1 MTDDLFR
8 QPFGG
13 EDAEADAE
21 GDRSG
26 LPSHEVD
33 DDTTVGGGL
42 MSSGTTATDRGTG
55 DLGGQAQGDDRNDD
69 RDDDVVGVN
78 EGAIAGPPAGG
89 AQPYVPAFIEDDD
102 QEGGALPDA

>member
-13 EDAEADAE
+13 EDDDAQTG
-21 GDRSG
+21 GDRNG
-26 LPSHEVD
+26 LPSHEID

-42 MSSGTTATDRGTG
+42 MGSGTTVEERGTG
-55 DLGGQAQGDDRNDD
+55 ELGGQAQGGAGDD
-69 RDDDVVGVN
+69 RDDDLIGVN

-89 AQPYVPAFIEDDD
+89 AQTYVPAFIDDDD

>member
-13 EDAEADAE
+13 EDDSAETS
-21 GDRSG
+21 DRLSEM
-26 LPSHEVD
+26 PSHEVD

-42 MSSGTTATDRGTG
+42 MSSGTTSEDRGTG
-55 DLGGQAQGDDRNDD
+55 ELGGQGERSVGDD
-69 RDDDVVGVN
+69 RDDDLVGVN

-89 AQPYVPAFIEDDD
+89 AQTYVPAFIDDD
-102 QEGGALPDA
+102 DREGGALPDA

>member
-13 EDAEADAE
+13 EDDDAE
-21 GDRSG
+21 TSDKLREM
-26 LPSHEVD
+26 PSHELD

-42 MSSGTTATDRGTG
+42 MSSGATAEDRGTG
-55 DLGGQAQGDDRNDD
+55 ELGGQAQRSVGED
-69 RDDDVVGVN
+69 RDDDLVGIN

-89 AQPYVPAFIEDDD
+89 AQTYVPAFIDDD
-102 QEGGALPDA
+102 DREGGSLPDA